1 LLAKN
6 LDWPQADE
14 VAKRLQAMLPPQ
26 IQGADPRLQQ
36 AQQQMQ
42 QMGQVINQLK
52 QQLQQMQADKQ
63 IESSKLNVDAR
74 KVEIEGFKAETDR
87 MQVVAPA
94 MSPEQIQTLVMQTLQ
109 QVLSSPDVLPPQQ
122 PAPTPQAPMPN

>member
-1 LLAKN
+1 
-6 LDWPQADE
+6 
-14 VAKRLQAMLPPQ
+14 
-26 IQGADPRLQQ
+26 LQQ

-42 QMGQVINQLK
+42 QMQQVIGQLK

-94 MSPEQIQTLVMQTLQ
+94 MSPEQIQQLVMQTLQ